1 MKEWAATKISPI
13 PALQQYMTDL
23 SNKML
28 STETCTVD
36 DILLLEQWEL
46 FLTSNKLTKFNRI

>member
-36 DILLLEQWEL
+36 DILPLEQWEL